1 MKRILLLALA
11 MVLLAACS
19 TNEPK
24 EPEEAKD
31 ENNVEQ
37 NESEENEAEVEPEE
51 SEEPE
56 EIEEAEAE
64 EPKENSVDEDPVQE
78 DEDNEESAEKDEEK
92 TPKKAKY
99 TEVDDLVDL
108 TFSILKAQNENDY
121 AFLESILSNGSELNK
136 KKNTL
141 SFTNVTYPHE
151 QEFRTEENAAD
162 LEHRYVHAEDKESVI
177 VGFAAAD
184 YENEYNYVIDF
195 EFILEDGSYKMND
208 MDINK

>member
-1 MKRILLLALA
+1 MKRILLLVLA

-19 TNEPK
+19 TKEPK
-24 EPEEAKD
+24 EPEVVED

-37 NESEENEAEVEPEE
+37 NESEENEPVVEP
-51 SEEPE
+51 EEPE
-56 EIEEAEAE
+56 EIEEE
-64 EPKENSVDEDPVQE
+64 EPEENPVQE
-78 DEDNEESAEKDEEK
+78 DPPQEDEANEESAEKDEEK
-92 TPKKAKY
+92 TPEKPKY

-121 AFLESILSNGSELNK
+121 AFLESILSNGSELNSK
-136 KKNTL
+136 TNTFI
-141 SFTNVTYPHE
+141 FTNVTYPHE

-162 LEHRYVHAEDKESVI
+162 LEHRYVHAEDKQSVI